1 MVSTYLLMILL
12 IISFTINPFL
22 KKQASQNVT
31 ASEFALIYQSLAI
44 IFVLFYLVYLIKGK
58 SCSIYC
64 FRKMSRNDLFW
75 TIMAVITGLIG
86 SVLLLFLIKR
96 DEVSYLIPNVQG
108 IVILLGALIGY
119 FIYKESFDK
128 FKIFGILLVFLG
140 IVSINYGKLTSS

>member
-1 MVSTYLLMILL
+1 MILL

-22 KKQASQNVT
+22 KKQASQNVS

-44 IFVLFYLVYLIKGK
+44 IFVLFYIVYLIKGK

-75 TIMAVITGLIG
+75 TIMTG

>member
-1 MVSTYLLMILL
+1 
-12 IISFTINPFL
+12 
-22 KKQASQNVT
+22 
-31 ASEFALIYQSLAI
+31 
-44 IFVLFYLVYLIKGK
+44 
-58 SCSIYC
+58 
-64 FRKMSRNDLFW
+64 MSRNDLFW